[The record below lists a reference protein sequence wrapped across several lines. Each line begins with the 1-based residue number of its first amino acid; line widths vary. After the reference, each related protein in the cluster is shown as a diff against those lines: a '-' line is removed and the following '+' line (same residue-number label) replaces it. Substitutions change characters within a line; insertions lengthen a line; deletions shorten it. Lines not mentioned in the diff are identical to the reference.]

1 MKRKTKGDFYS
12 AASFFVLFVLWTVAV
27 KFVDVRPIG
36 PNASSVGF
44 AAVNGLV
51 HSFTG
56 VHMSLY
62 TLTDWLSFVPVGI
75 VAGFAI
81 LGFIQ
86 LVKSKSILKV
96 DCDILILGCFYA
108 AVMAVYILFEAVVI
122 NYRPVLINGILEVS
136 YPSSTTMLVMCIMP
150 TAAMQLKSR
159 IKNEKIRRWIV
170 WLIFVFTVLMVL
182 ARLISGVHWF
192 SDIVGGALLSTA
204 LVMSYRGLIKIKS

>member
-12 AASFFVLFVLWTVAV
+12 AVSFFVLFVLWTVAV

-51 HSFTG
+51 HSFTD

-159 IKNEKIRRWIV
+159 IRNEKIRRWIV

-204 LVMSYRGLIKIKS
+204 LVMSYRGFIKIKS